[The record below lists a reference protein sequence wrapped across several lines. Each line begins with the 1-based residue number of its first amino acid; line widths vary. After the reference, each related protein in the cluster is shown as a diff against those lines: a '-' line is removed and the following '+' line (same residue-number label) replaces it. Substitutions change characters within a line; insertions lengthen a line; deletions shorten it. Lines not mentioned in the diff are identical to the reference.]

1 MPGPAPL
8 PTAVKELRGN
18 PGHRPLNKNE
28 PQPKRTAPRM
38 PDNVKADEHARKHW
52 KRIVP
57 LLTTMRVLTEAD
69 GVALGNLCFDIAMLE
84 QAQAKLQKSGLLIK
98 SGRSQMIHANPLL
111 AVVAATTDRVT
122 KGLREFGLTPS
133 SRSRLVTT
141 PTPTVNKWTVL
152 RDQIGRV

>member
-8 PTAVKELRGN
+8 PSALKELRGN

-28 PQPKRTAPRM
+28 PKPKRVAPRM
-38 PDNVKADEHARKHW
+38 PDNVKADEQARKHW

-69 GVALGNLCFDIAMLE
+69 GVALGNLCFDIAVLE
-84 QAQAKLQKSGLLIK
+84 QAQDKLRKSGLLIK

-141 PTPTVNKWTVL
+141 PIPKVNKWTEL
-152 RDQIGRV
+152 RDRVGRA